1 LFGTKKL
8 RKKYMRN
15 QGKNYFAKKNR
26 AQNSRNFGIQ
36 TSSLSLQCDRYVSAE
51 WLRSTQVLTI
61 SAIIGTS
68 LPARF
73 FKSLL
78 FHLYPQ
84 RCTILRHCSLAR
96 RQVDSEDQLQ
106 PLLSERFS
114 PANTVPNDCV
124 RAGGRNPLVDKK
136 SGRTKREINLIPTL
150 IPVKDGKQTTWVA
163 WRLVGD

>member
-1 LFGTKKL
+1 
-8 RKKYMRN
+8 
-15 QGKNYFAKKNR
+15 
-26 AQNSRNFGIQ
+26 
-36 TSSLSLQCDRYVSAE
+36 
-51 WLRSTQVLTI
+51 VLTI
-61 SAIIGTS
+61 SATMGTS
-68 LPARF
+68 LPAKF

-78 FHLYPQ
+78 FHLNPQ
-84 RCTILRHCSLAR
+84 RCTILRHCYLAR

-150 IPVKDGKQTTWVA
+150 IPVKDGKQTTWVV